1 MESLKKSESECERK
15 IELRRK
21 QFGVVLE
28 SLSSLKNLIESDTNL
43 EQYLSSQAELLDDES
58 MMMDASNLVGG
69 PAAETLVN
77 QEPKLP
83 AGLISDQTTVK
94 ATTNEIS
101 SSQPLQQQQT
111 PSVKTEIL
119 DDANDDGDDDADVE
133 KSEKHQSSASL
144 ANLANASLV
153 SPVEVEM
160 EDANTPAAAD

>member
-43 EQYLSSQAELLDDES
+43 EQYLSSQAEMLEHDES
-58 MMMDASNLVGG
+58 MVMMDASNLIGQ
-69 PAAETLVN
+69 AAETLVN
-77 QEPKLP
+77 QDPKP
-83 AGLISDQTTVK
+83 AGLITDETAAVK
-94 ATTNEIS
+94 VTTNEIS
-101 SSQPLQQQQT
+101 SSQQT
-111 PSVKTEIL
+111 PLIKTEIL

-133 KSEKHQSSASL
+133 KSEKHQSSVSL

-153 SPVEVEM
+153 SPTEVEM
-160 EDANTPAAAD
+160 EDANTPTAAD